1 MPVLVMAIVWLV
13 RVLVA
18 WWFLP
23 ASTLPVSLVGVSINA
38 ANPAQ
43 SIAMIRCPGAA
54 GTAMTRPGQA
64 ACNLVDVVAVRERAV
79 LVRSVLSSRLEV
91 LTFATAG
98 GAATAPTPA
107 SAPVIK
113 TTARGADV
121 TLSKAAVEH
130 YRVNLT
136 EILTAAL
143 ATPHM
148 ATIDGR
154 AVMDGFQLNEIRPG
168 SVIDQVGLKNGDILQ
183 RVNGQPLDSLAAAIR
198 LAAAAQTRDESTMD
212 VLRDGKTLTFK
223 ITTK

>member
-154 AVMDGFQLNEIRPG
+154 AVMDGFQLNEIKSG
-168 SVIDQVGLKNGDILQ
+168 SVIDQLGLKNGDILQ
-183 RVNGQPLDSLAAAIR
+183 RVNGQPLDSLPAAIR
-198 LAAAAQTRDESTMD
+198 LAADAQTREESTMD
-212 VLRDGKTLTFK
+212 VLRAGKTLTFT
-223 ITTK
+223 IRTK